1 MAKSM
6 QNSIGTSPGMTTMSK
21 LLDYIVD
28 ISYSQG
34 KIKDE
39 QWNYF
44 SNNLAGLIIRFG
56 YRGYSSGTLK
66 LDNYIDY
73 NVFRC
78 QMLGIP
84 YGLYFFSQAVNRQEG
99 IEEANE
105 VINSEYF
112 QGATLGI
119 WFDTELADNGE
130 GRADKISVESRTEA
144 VKGFCDT
151 IIAHGKRAGIYASS
165 SWFKTKLNMA
175 NLPYPI
181 WVAHYASDYS
191 YKKNVVL
198 WQYSSSNPLE
208 VPGFE
213 RLDCNKIIDKSF
225 FNNSS
230 PVLAKSKK
238 YFIQQIQK
246 ALGVKADGIFGP
258 KTLAATITVSKTK
271 NRKHPVVKTLQE
283 YLNYLGY
290 NCGVVDGIAGVK
302 FDSAIK
308 RFQKDHDCIVDGE
321 LTAQRTT
328 WKRILTI

>member
-1 MAKSM
+1 
-6 QNSIGTSPGMTTMSK
+6 MSK

-34 KIKDE
+34 KITDE

-56 YRGYSSGTLK
+56 YRGYGSGTLK

-181 WVAHYASDYS
+181 LVAHYASDYS

-213 RLDCNKIIDKSF
+213 RLDCNKINDKSF

-230 PVLAKSKK
+230 PVLAKSNK
-238 YFIQQIQK
+238 YFIQQIQ
-246 ALGVKADGIFGP
+246 
-258 KTLAATITVSKTK
+258 
-271 NRKHPVVKTLQE
+271 
-283 YLNYLGY
+283 
-290 NCGVVDGIAGVK
+290 
-302 FDSAIK
+302 
-308 RFQKDHDCIVDGE
+308 
-321 LTAQRTT
+321 
-328 WKRILTI
+328 

>member
-1 MAKSM
+1 MK
-6 QNSIGTSPGMTTMSK
+6 NI
-21 LLDYIVD
+21 ID
-28 ISYSQG
+28 ISYAQG
-34 KIKDE
+34 KISDA
-39 QWNYF
+39 QWKYF
-44 SNNLAGLIIRFG
+44 KENLTGIIIRFG
-56 YRGYSSGTLK
+56 YRGYSNGNVK
-66 LDNYIDY
+66 LDKYLDY
-73 NVFRC
+73 NVFKC
-78 QMLGIP
+78 QEYNIP
-84 YGLYFFSQAVNRQEG
+84 YGLYIFSQAMDKQEG
-99 IEEANE
+99 IEEANA
-105 VINSEYF
+105 IISSEYF
-112 QGATLGI
+112 NNATLGI
-119 WFDTELADNGE
+119 WFDSELANDGN
-130 GRADKISVESRTEA
+130 GRADNISVESRTEA
-144 VKGFCDT
+144 AKGFCDT
-151 IIAHGKRAGIYASS
+151 IILANKKTGIYASS
-165 SWFKTKLNMA
+165 NWFISRLDMSKLQ
-175 NLPYPI
+175 YPI
-181 WVAHYASDYS
+181 WVAHYGNDYS

-198 WQYSSSNPLE
+198 WQYSSSNPMLI
-208 VPGFE
+208 PGFAE
-213 RLDCNKIIDKSF
+213 LDCNKIVDESF